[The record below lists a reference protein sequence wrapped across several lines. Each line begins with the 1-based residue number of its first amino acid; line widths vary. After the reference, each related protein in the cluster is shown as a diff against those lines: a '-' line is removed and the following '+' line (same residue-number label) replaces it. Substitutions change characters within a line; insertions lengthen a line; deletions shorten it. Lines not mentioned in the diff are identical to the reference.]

1 MALLNELF
9 MKLDQGYER
18 EDCAVQ
24 ERVSFQRD
32 LVLWGINQPES
43 ELRDQLADA
52 SGRLQRCEEQRTLTL
67 VEMIGVQQERDPKAY
82 CGLQSMLESLEREHQ
97 NCLLALQARQ
107 FFLECGQTPQF
118 EEFISAV
125 V

>member
-9 MKLDQGYER
+9 LKLDQGYEH
-18 EDCAVQ
+18 EEQ

-43 ELRDQLADA
+43 DLRDQLADA
-52 SGRLQRCEEQRTLTL
+52 SGRLQRCEEQRTMTL
-67 VEMIGVQQERDPKAY
+67 VEMIGNPQERDPKAY
-82 CGLQSMLESLEREHQ
+82 CSSQGRLEILERERQ
-97 NCLLALQARQ
+97 NCLLALQARH
-107 FFLECGQTPQF
+107 FFLECGQTPHF